1 MLCGTDRVSSQ
12 PNLSGLGCL
21 LKNRLPVTGRR
32 HTDRLSFRETRICRQ
47 YTYPHFRRKSHTC
60 PRVVLNTTECKT
72 APLRVQ
78 LPGVY
83 VFYECRCMA
92 QCVCV
97 CVCSTQEGTWLV
109 QQKEKCQSL
118 RCCHCP
124 PGQPPPVSLPP
135 SPSAHCSCR
144 CKLLTVAHARG
155 TL

>member
-109 QQKEKCQSL
+109 QQKEKSKCAVLSV
-118 RCCHCP
+118 RAHPCP
-124 PGQPPPVSLPP
+124 PARTPP
-135 SPSAHCSCR
+135 PSAHCSCR
-144 CKLLTVAHARG
+144 CELQTAAHAG
-155 TL
+155 WML